1 MSPAF
6 DIDGFRALNGLA
18 GRSEIG
24 DAAIIFGATYLI
36 FVLAA
41 LVAFYVLACRRFHV
55 SDRCGTSF
63 SAFVAVPIGLVM
75 ERLIGL
81 VYFRARPFVDL
92 TGVIKLADRLPAEKS
107 FPSAHATAA
116 FAMAFAIYIQDRRW
130 GAALLLLAALVAL
143 SRVAAG
149 VHYPTDIM
157 AGAVVGF
164 LAAEAASHLQP
175 RLSRWSRLLSDLVHY
190 RKTSS

>member
-6 DIDGFRALNGLA
+6 DIEGFRALNGLA
-18 GRSEIG
+18 GRSEIA

-36 FVLAA
+36 FILVA
-41 LVAFYVLACRRFHV
+41 LVAFYVLACRRFHL

-63 SAFVAVPIGLVM
+63 SALVAVPIGLVI

-81 VYFRARPFVDL
+81 AYFRARPFVDL
-92 TGVIKLADRLPAEKS
+92 AGVVKLADRLPTEKS
-107 FPSAHATAA
+107 FPSAHATVA
-116 FAMAFAIYIQDRRW
+116 FAMAFAIFIQDRRW